1 MDSLNVDLAEVEE
14 VAIEEL
20 NEVVFNSV
28 YSNSFAQAAEIADNL
43 AEAVRVMLNDPTNK
57 DSLAYFEDGA
67 YECKQ
72 NGEDGARHYAVLNAT
87 LRRQSEKLAKD
98 ENCTHIDAPLSLKM
112 VDGIPKIQAAKV
124 KDKPATEGESGEGE
138 GSEPE
143 TTESSIKDKFT
154 ETCKTFA
161 RSASDEDLQ
170 LAIQIIVNFKNLP
183 KQQ

>member
-1 MDSLNVDLAEVEE
+1 MDSLNVDVVEVEE
-14 VAIEEL
+14 IAIEEL
-20 NEVVFNSV
+20 NEVVFSSV

-43 AEAVRVMLNDPTNK
+43 AESVRIMLNDPTNK

-98 ENCTHIDAPLSLKM
+98 DDCTHIDAPLSLKM
-112 VDGIPKIQAAKV
+112 VDGIPKIQEAKV
-124 KDKPATEGESGEGE
+124 KDKPETEGESGEGE

-143 TTESSIKDKFT
+143 TNASSIQDKFT
-154 ETCKTFA
+154 ETCKVFA

-170 LAIQIIVNFKNLP
+170 LAIQIIVNFKKLP

>member
-1 MDSLNVDLAEVEE
+1 MDSLNVDVVEVEE

-20 NEVVFNSV
+20 NEVVFNSA

-67 YECKQ
+67 
-72 NGEDGARHYAVLNAT
+72 RHYAVLNAT

-98 ENCTHIDAPLSLKM
+98 EDCTHIDAPLSLKM
-112 VDGIPKIQAAKV
+112 VDGIPKIQEAKV
-124 KDKPATEGESGEGE
+124 KDKPETEGESGEGE

-143 TTESSIKDKFT
+143 TTESSIQDKFT

-170 LAIQIIVNFKNLP
+170 LAIQIIVNFKKLP
-183 KQQ
+183 KQ

>member
-1 MDSLNVDLAEVEE
+1 MDSLNVDVVDIEE

-20 NEVVFNSV
+20 NEVVFSSV

-43 AEAVRVMLNDPTNK
+43 AEAVRIMLNDPTNK

-98 ENCTHIDAPLSLKM
+98 EDCTHIDAPLSLKM
-112 VDGIPKIQAAKV
+112 VDGIPKIQEAKV
-124 KDKPATEGESGEGE
+124 KDKPETEGESSEGE

-143 TTESSIKDKFT
+143 ESESSIQDKFS
-154 ETCKTFA
+154 ETCKVFA
-161 RSASDEDLQ
+161 RSASDEDLK
-170 LAIQIIVNFKNLP
+170 LAIQIIANFKNLP
-183 KQQ
+183 KQ

>member
-1 MDSLNVDLAEVEE
+1 MDSLNVDVVEVEE

-20 NEVVFNSV
+20 NEVVFSSV

-43 AEAVRVMLNDPTNK
+43 AESVRVMLNDPTNK

-98 ENCTHIDAPLSLKM
+98 EDCTHIDAPLSLKM
-112 VDGIPKIQAAKV
+112 VDGIPKIQEAKV
-124 KDKPATEGESGEGE
+124 KDKPETEGESSESE

-143 TTESSIKDKFT
+143 ESESSIQDKFT
-154 ETCKTFA
+154 ETCKVFA
-161 RSASDEDLQ
+161 RSASDEDLK
-170 LAIQIIVNFKNLP
+170 LAIQIIANFKNLP
-183 KQQ
+183 KQ

>member
-1 MDSLNVDLAEVEE
+1 MDSLNVGVVEVEE

-20 NEVVFNSV
+20 NEVVFSSV

-43 AEAVRVMLNDPTNK
+43 AEAIRIMLNDPTNK

-98 ENCTHIDAPLSLKM
+98 EDCTHIDAPLSLKM
-112 VDGIPKIQAAKV
+112 VDGVPKIQEAKV
-124 KDKPATEGESGEGE
+124 KDKPETEGESSEGE

-143 TTESSIKDKFT
+143 ESESSIQDKFT
-154 ETCKTFA
+154 ETCKVFA
-161 RSASDEDLQ
+161 RSATDEDLQ

-183 KQQ
+183 KQ

>member
-1 MDSLNVDLAEVEE
+1 MDSLNVDVVDIEE

-20 NEVVFNSV
+20 NEVVFSSV

-43 AEAVRVMLNDPTNK
+43 AEAIRIMLNDPTNK

-98 ENCTHIDAPLSLKM
+98 EDCTHIDAPLSLKM
-112 VDGIPKIQAAKV
+112 VDGVPKIQEAKV
-124 KDKPATEGESGEGE
+124 KDKPETEGESSEGE

-143 TTESSIKDKFT
+143 EGESSIQDKFT
-154 ETCKTFA
+154 ETCKVFA
-161 RSASDEDLQ
+161 RSASDEDLK
-170 LAIQIIVNFKNLP
+170 LAIQIIANFKNLP
-183 KQQ
+183 KQ

>member
-1 MDSLNVDLAEVEE
+1 MDSLSVDVVEVED
-14 VAIEEL
+14 IDTEEL
-20 NEVVFNSV
+20 NEVVFSSV
-28 YSNSFAQAAEIADNL
+28 YSNSFAQAAEISDNL
-43 AEAVRVMLNDPTNK
+43 AAAVRIMLNDPTNK

-72 NGEDGARHYAVLNAT
+72 NGKDGARHYAVLNAT

-98 ENCTHIDAPLSLKM
+98 DECTHIDAPLSLKM
-112 VDGIPKIQAAKV
+112 VEGIPKIQEAKV
-124 KDKPATEGESGEGE
+124 KDKPEPEGESSEGE
-138 GSEPE
+138 GSKPESSEP
-143 TTESSIKDKFT
+143 SIKDKFT

-183 KQQ
+183 KQ

>member
-1 MDSLNVDLAEVEE
+1 MDGLNVDVVEVEE

-28 YSNSFAQAAEIADNL
+28 YSNSFAQAAEIAANT
-43 AEAVRVMLNDPTNK
+43 AEAIRIMLSDPTNT
-57 DSLAYFEDGA
+57 DALAYFEDGA

-72 NGEDGARHYAVLNAT
+72 NGEDGAKHYAVLNAT

-98 ENCTHIDAPLSLKM
+98 EDCTHIDAPLSLKM
-112 VDGIPKIQAAKV
+112 VNGIPKIQAAKV
-124 KDKPATEGESGEGE
+124 KDKPETEGESSEGE

-143 TTESSIKDKFT
+143 ESESSIQDKFT
-154 ETCKTFA
+154 ETCKVFA
-161 RSASDEDLQ
+161 RSATDEDLQ

-183 KQQ
+183 KQ

>member
-1 MDSLNVDLAEVEE
+1 MDSLNVDVVDIEE
-14 VAIEEL
+14 VATEEL
-20 NEVVFNSV
+20 NEVVFSSV

-43 AEAVRVMLNDPTNK
+43 AETIRIMLNDPTNK

-98 ENCTHIDAPLSLKM
+98 EDCTHIDAPLSLKM
-112 VDGIPKIQAAKV
+112 VDGVPKIQEAKV
-124 KDKPATEGESGEGE
+124 KDKPETEGESSEGE

-143 TTESSIKDKFT
+143 ESESSIQDKFT
-154 ETCKTFA
+154 ETCKVFA
-161 RSASDEDLQ
+161 RSATDEDLQ

-183 KQQ
+183 KQ